1 MPRRRI
7 RLTSRLY
14 ATPAGEALGR
24 LEAAQKDL
32 RALLRA
38 HEREV
43 DAIEANWGDDDQRKA
58 YRVQRARDD
67 ASGQI
72 ERLLAEAR
80 AAREDA
86 ERAIQAMRVSERGTR
101 EDRERVRHLLA
112 RGVAPAEVLE
122 RASTL
127 GEPYVVAALRSE
139 LLWHGE
145 RAEGDERAEV
155 AELIAECDRAI
166 AATSGGEQRAKNM
179 AAVAYA
185 ARRRTFDALAELA
198 IKTVS
203 GTVDPQARMAVGYA
217 DAVDPGSA

>member
-145 RAEGDERAEV
+145 RAEV